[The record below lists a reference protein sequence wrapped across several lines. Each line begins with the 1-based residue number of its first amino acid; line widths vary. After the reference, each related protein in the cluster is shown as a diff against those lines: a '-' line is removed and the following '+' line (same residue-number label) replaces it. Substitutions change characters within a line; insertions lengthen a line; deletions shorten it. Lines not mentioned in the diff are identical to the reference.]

1 MRIGNIKSMQY
12 LTLSRQ
18 VSLSVIIFV
27 TNWTSPPS
35 VKLSFSL
42 AVLTEVGGGRWPVL
56 SFVIWS
62 NSPKNGGLHIIKSNV
77 LSSTLLNAGE
87 SIFISWSHFTTTSNE
102 KKRLCQVWRL
112 KNKMTRGSPL
122 EMMVGFTI
130 IKSLLPDLSFIF
142 CNLET
147 SDKNRKNDYWQEI
160 QPP

>member
-1 MRIGNIKSMQY
+1 MEFSNTKNMQY

-42 AVLTEVGGGRWPVL
+42 AVLTDEGGGRWPVL

-87 SIFISWSHFTTTSNE
+87 SILISGSHFTTTSKG
-102 KKRLCQVWRL
+102 KKKICQVWWL
-112 KNKMTRGSPL
+112 NNKMTRGSYL
-122 EMMVGFTI
+122 EMMVGFLTM
-130 IKSLLPDLSFIF
+130 KSLLLDLSFIF

-147 SDKNRKNDYWQEI
+147 SNENRKNN
-160 QPP
+160 

>member
-87 SIFISWSHFTTTSNE
+87 SIFISWSHFTTTSN
-102 KKRLCQVWRL
+102 KKKYIMSGL
-112 KNKMTRGSPL
+112 KTKEQNDKRVTSGDDGRVYYHKITPSW
-122 EMMVGFTI
+122 FI
-130 IKSLLPDLSFIF
+130 IHFLQLG
-142 CNLET
+142 NQ
-147 SDKNRKNDYWQEI
+147 W
-160 QPP
+160 